1 MSSIFN
7 LESCDTHPW
16 GEALLLII
24 PVTQTRIY

>member
-16 GEALLLII
+16 GEALLII